1 MIKTPGLQAYTLLAV
16 QGAVWGSS
24 FQAIKYALE
33 GFGPI
38 SIAAGRIFIAA
49 IVLLVFALMRGDR
62 IPRSASVWM
71 SFLLIG
77 FFNCALPFFL
87 IPWGEQSLDSGR
99 AAIFMATGPL
109 IAIVLAHFTSN
120 NENITHYKAAGFI
133 LGFIGVLCVIGLDT
147 FTKGVGDLLPQLAII
162 VAAASYVISGAMV
175 KRVKGIS
182 STMLSAGVLLG
193 GCLLTLPASLLL
205 ENPLAQSESLSNSAI
220 IALVY
225 LGLIP
230 TGAAFFVRF
239 YLIRMYGYTFVAQV
253 GYLVPL
259 FSILFG
265 VVLLGETLTVAMLFG
280 LLLILGG
287 IVLSRRGSKSSRLKA
302 KAYKV

>member
-16 QGAVWGSS
+16 QAAVWGSS
-24 FQAIKYALE
+24 FQAVKYALE

-38 SIAAGRIFIAA
+38 SIAAGRILIAA
-49 IVLLVFALMRGDR
+49 IVLLVYALMQGERL
-62 IPRSASVWM
+62 PRSASIWM
-71 SFLLIG
+71 NFLLIG

-87 IPWGEQSLDSGR
+87 IAWGERALDSGR

-109 IAIVLAHFTSN
+109 IAILIAHFTSS
-120 NENITHYKAAGFI
+120 NEHITRYKAAGFI

-147 FTKGVGDLLPQLAII
+147 FATGVGDLLPQLAII
-162 VAAASYVISGAMV
+162 IAATSYVISGAMV
-175 KRVKGIS
+175 ERVKGIS
-182 STMLSAGVLLG
+182 SVMLSVGVLLG
-193 GCLLTLPASLLL
+193 GCLITLPASLLL
-205 ENPLAQSESLSNSAI
+205 ENPLAHSESLTDTAI

-239 YLIRMYGYTFVAQV
+239 YLIRMYGYTFVVQV

-259 FSILFG
+259 FSVLFG
-265 VVLLGETLTVAMLFG
+265 VVLLGEILTLAMLFG
-280 LLLILGG
+280 LLFILGG
-287 IVLSRRGSKSSRLKA
+287 ILLSRRGSAAS
-302 KAYKV
+302 

>member
-49 IVLLVFALMRGDR
+49 FVLLVYALMQGDR
-62 IPRSASVWM
+62 LPRSASIWM

-109 IAIVLAHFTSN
+109 IAILLAHFTSA
-120 NENITHYKAAGFI
+120 NEHITGYKAAGFI
-133 LGFIGVLCVIGLDT
+133 LGFIGVLYVIGFDT
-147 FTKGVGDLLPQLAII
+147 FSTGVGDLLPQLAII

-175 KRVKGIS
+175 KQVKGVS
-182 STMLSAGVLLG
+182 SAMLSAGVLLG
-193 GCLLTLPASLLL
+193 GCLITLPASLFF
-205 ENPLAQSESLSNSAI
+205 ENPLAHSESMPNSAI

-253 GYLVPL
+253 GYLVPI
-259 FSILFG
+259 FSVLFG
-265 VVLLGETLTVAMLFG
+265 VVLLGETLTTAMVGG

-287 IVLSRRGSKSSRLKA
+287 IVLSRRGNKA
-302 KAYKV
+302 QKK

>member
-1 MIKTPGLQAYTLLAV
+1 MIKIPGLHAYTLLAL

-33 GFGPI
+33 GFGPV
-38 SIAAGRIFIAA
+38 SIAAGRILIAA
-49 IVLLVFALMRGDR
+49 LVLLAYALMKGDR
-62 IPRSASVWM
+62 LPRSTSVWM
-71 SFLLIG
+71 TFLLIG
-77 FFNCALPFFL
+77 LFNCALPFFL
-87 IPWGEQSLDSGR
+87 IPWGEQTLDSGR

-109 IAIVLAHFTSN
+109 IAILLAHFTSN
-120 NENITHYKAAGFI
+120 TERITRYKTAGFVM
-133 LGFIGVLCVIGLDT
+133 GFIGVLFVIGLNT

-162 VAAASYVISGAMV
+162 IAAASYVISGAMV
-175 KRVKGIS
+175 KRLKGMS
-182 STMLSAGVLLG
+182 SAMVAAGVLLG

-205 ENPLAQSESLSNSAI
+205 ENPISQSASMPSSAI

-239 YLIRMYGYTFVAQV
+239 YLIRQYGYTFVAQV

-259 FSILFG
+259 FSVMFGVILF
-265 VVLLGETLTVAMLFG
+265 GETLTLAMFVGLF
-280 LLLILGG
+280 LILGG
-287 IVLSRRGSKSSRLKA
+287 ILLSRRGATASKS
-302 KAYKV
+302 

>member
-1 MIKTPGLQAYTLLAV
+1 MIKIPGLHAYTLLAL

-38 SIAAGRIFIAA
+38 SIAAGRILIAA
-49 IVLLVFALMRGDR
+49 LVLLAYALMKGDR
-62 IPRSASVWM
+62 LPRSAAVWM

-87 IPWGEQSLDSGR
+87 IPWGEQTLDSGR

-109 IAIVLAHFTSN
+109 IAILLAHFTSN
-120 NENITHYKAAGFI
+120 NERITRYKTAGFVM
-133 LGFIGVLCVIGLDT
+133 GFIGVLFVIGLNT
-147 FTKGVGDLLPQLAII
+147 FAKGMGDLLPQLAII

-175 KRVKGIS
+175 KRLKDIS
-182 STMLSAGVLLG
+182 SAMVAAGVLLG

-205 ENPLAQSESLSNSAI
+205 ENPISQSASMPSSAI

-239 YLIRMYGYTFVAQV
+239 YLIRQYGYTFVAQV

-259 FSILFG
+259 FSVMFGVILF
-265 VVLLGETLTVAMLFG
+265 GETLTLGMFVGLF
-280 LLLILGG
+280 LILGG
-287 IVLSRRGSKSSRLKA
+287 IVLSRRGA
-302 KAYKV
+302 TA

>member
-1 MIKTPGLQAYTLLAV
+1 MIKIPGLHAYTLLAL

-33 GFGPI
+33 GFGPV
-38 SIAAGRIFIAA
+38 SIAAGRILIAA
-49 IVLLVFALMRGDR
+49 LVLLAYALMKGDR
-62 IPRSASVWM
+62 LPRSTSVWM
-71 SFLLIG
+71 TFLLIG
-77 FFNCALPFFL
+77 LFNCALPFFL
-87 IPWGEQSLDSGR
+87 IPWGEQTLDSGR

-109 IAIVLAHFTSN
+109 IAILLAHFTSN
-120 NENITHYKAAGFI
+120 NERITRYKTAGFVM
-133 LGFIGVLCVIGLDT
+133 GFIGVLFVIGLNT

-162 VAAASYVISGAMV
+162 IAAASYVISGAMV
-175 KRVKGIS
+175 KRLKGMS
-182 STMLSAGVLLG
+182 SAMVAAGVLLG

-205 ENPLAQSESLSNSAI
+205 ENPISQSASMPSSAI

-239 YLIRMYGYTFVAQV
+239 YLIQEYGYTFVAQV

-259 FSILFG
+259 FSVMFGVILF
-265 VVLLGETLTVAMLFG
+265 GETLTLGMFVGLF
-280 LLLILGG
+280 LILGG
-287 IVLSRRGSKSSRLKA
+287 IVLSRRGTTALKS
-302 KAYKV
+302 

>member
-1 MIKTPGLQAYTLLAV
+1 MNKTPGLHAYTLLAL

-38 SIAAGRIFIAA
+38 SVAAGRIFIAA
-49 IVLLVFALMRGDR
+49 LVLLIYALMQGDR
-62 IPRSASVWM
+62 LPRSASTWM
-71 SFLLIG
+71 NFLLIG

-109 IAIVLAHFTSN
+109 IAILLAHFTTSN
-120 NENITHYKAAGFI
+120 ERLTRYKAAGFI
-133 LGFIGVLCVIGLDT
+133 IGFLGVLCVIGLDT
-147 FTKGVGDLLPQLAII
+147 FTTGVGDLWPQLALI

-182 STMLSAGVLLG
+182 SAMLSAGVLMG
-193 GCLLTLPASLLL
+193 GCLITLPASLLL
-205 ENPLAQSESLSNSAI
+205 ESPLASNGGMPDSAI

-239 YLIRMYGYTFVAQV
+239 YLIRQYGYTFVAQV

-259 FSILFG
+259 FSVLFG
-265 VVLLGETLTVAMLFG
+265 VILFGETLTLAMFVGLF
-280 LLLILGG
+280 LILGG
-287 IVLSRRGSKSSRLKA
+287 ILLSRRGATAS
-302 KAYKV
+302 

>member
-1 MIKTPGLQAYTLLAV
+1 VLLA
-16 QGAVWGSS
+16 
-24 FQAIKYALE
+24 YAL
-33 GFGPI
+33 
-38 SIAAGRIFIAA
+38 
-49 IVLLVFALMRGDR
+49 MQGDR
-62 IPRSASVWM
+62 LPRSASIWM

-109 IAIVLAHFTSN
+109 IAILLAHFTSA
-120 NENITHYKAAGFI
+120 NEHITRYKAVGFI
-133 LGFIGVLCVIGLDT
+133 LGFIGVLYVIGFDT
-147 FTKGVGDLLPQLAII
+147 FSTGVGDLLPQLAII

-175 KRVKGIS
+175 KRVKGMS
-182 STMLSAGVLLG
+182 SAMLSAGVLLG
-193 GCLLTLPASLLL
+193 GCLITLPASLLL
-205 ENPLAQSESLSNSAI
+205 ENPLASRESIPDSAI

-259 FSILFG
+259 FSVLFG
-265 VVLLGETLTVAMLFG
+265 VVLLGETLTEAMVFG

-287 IVLSRRGSKSSRLKA
+287 IVLSRRGNKA
-302 KAYKV
+302 TES

>member
-1 MIKTPGLQAYTLLAV
+1 MIKTAGLQAYTLLAV

-38 SIAAGRIFIAA
+38 SVAAGRILIAA
-49 IVLLVFALMRGDR
+49 SVLLAYALMQGNRL
-62 IPRSASVWM
+62 PRSASIWM

-109 IAIVLAHFTSN
+109 IAILLAHFTSA
-120 NENITHYKAAGFI
+120 NEHITRYKAVGFI
-133 LGFIGVLCVIGLDT
+133 LGCIGVLYVIGFDT
-147 FTKGVGDLLPQLAII
+147 FSTGVGDLLPQLAII

-175 KRVKGIS
+175 KRVKGMS
-182 STMLSAGVLLG
+182 SAMLSAGVLLG
-193 GCLLTLPASLLL
+193 GCLITLPASLLL
-205 ENPLAQSESLSNSAI
+205 ENPLASRESIPDSAI

-259 FSILFG
+259 FSVLFG
-265 VVLLGETLTVAMLFG
+265 VVLLGETLTEAMVFG

-287 IVLSRRGSKSSRLKA
+287 IVLSRRGNKA
-302 KAYKV
+302 TES

>member
-1 MIKTPGLQAYTLLAV
+1 MPIIKPPGLQAYTLLAL

-24 FQAIKYALE
+24 FQAIKYALD

-38 SIAAGRIFIAA
+38 TIAAGRILIAA
-49 IVLLVFALMRGDR
+49 LVLLTYALMKGDKL
-62 IPRSASVWM
+62 PRSPAIWV

-87 IPWGEQSLDSGR
+87 IPWGELSLDSGR

-120 NENITHYKAAGFI
+120 NENITRYKAVGVV

-147 FTKGVGDLLPQLAII
+147 FATGVGDLLPQLAII

-175 KRVKGIS
+175 KRVTGIS
-182 STMLSAGVLLG
+182 SAMVSAGVLLG
-193 GCLLTLPASLLL
+193 GCIITLPASLLL
-205 ENPLAQSESLSNSAI
+205 ENPLANTENLSDSAI

-239 YLIRMYGYTFVAQV
+239 YLIRKHGYTFVAQV

-259 FSILFG
+259 FSVLFG
-265 VVLLGETLTVAMLFG
+265 AVLLGETLTAAMLVG

-287 IVLSRRGSKSSRLKA
+287 IVISRRGGTRDE
-302 KAYKV
+302 

>member
-1 MIKTPGLQAYTLLAV
+1 MIKTPGLQAYTLLAL

-38 SIAAGRIFIAA
+38 SIAAGRILIAA
-49 IVLLVFALMRGDR
+49 LVLLAYALMKGERL
-62 IPRSASVWM
+62 PRSASIWM

-109 IAIVLAHFTSN
+109 IAILLAHFTSA
-120 NENITHYKAAGFI
+120 NEHITRSKAVGFV
-133 LGFIGVLCVIGLDT
+133 LGFIGVLYVIGLDAFST
-147 FTKGVGDLLPQLAII
+147 GVGDLLPQLAII

-182 STMLSAGVLLG
+182 SAMLSAGVLLG
-193 GCLLTLPASLLL
+193 GCLITLPASLLL
-205 ENPLAQSESLSNSAI
+205 ENPLGSIESMPDSAI

-239 YLIRMYGYTFVAQV
+239 YLIRQYGYTFVAQV

-259 FSILFG
+259 FSVLFG
-265 VVLLGETLTVAMLFG
+265 VVLLGETLTEAMVFG

-287 IVLSRRGSKSSRLKA
+287 IVLSRRGNKTTES
-302 KAYKV
+302 